1 MKNIS
6 EFFKRI
12 GGVQAKE
19 LAIRG
24 SIQSAIKEFVD
35 IEISV
40 GSITIKSGVIVLKDI
55 SHGARS
61 AVFIQ
66 KNKILERAN
75 SLLDASHKVADI
87 R

>member
-12 GGVQAKE
+12 GGIQAKE
-19 LAIRG
+19 IALRA

-35 IEISV
+35 IDIPL
-40 GSITIKSGVIVLKDI
+40 GSITIKSGLVSIKGI
-55 SHGARS
+55 SHSARS
-61 AVFIQ
+61 AIFIQ
-66 KNKILERAN
+66 KQKIIDTANKIQVEQ
-75 SLLDASHKVADI
+75 KVIDI